1 MTFKRQKLG
10 REGEDLARKHLEKA
24 GYHIIESN
32 YRTRSGEIDLI
43 ADDGGVLVFIE
54 VKTRSS
60 NRFGTPLEAVTAA
73 KCRQIS
79 KVALEYLSRNNCQES
94 LVRFDVVGVET
105 GPPVQVEVV
114 KDAFTVSEGT
124 VW

>member
-10 REGEDLARKHLEKA
+10 KKGEDLARKHLEEA
-24 GYHIIESN
+24 GYNVIESN

-43 ADDGGVLVFIE
+43 ANDAGVLVFIE

-60 NRFGTPLEAVTAA
+60 DRFGTPLEGVTAA

-79 KVALEYLSRNNCQES
+79 KVALEYLSRNNCQDRPA
-94 LVRFDVVGVET
+94 RFDVVGVGI
-105 GPPVQVEVV
+105 GPPVRVEVV
-114 KDAFTVSEGT
+114 KNAFTLSEGV